1 MKIIECKSYRS
12 KPLVNM
18 TEDMQRLIITGTNY
32 EIRQMLRCLENNKI
46 YFNDSKEDKDG
57 M

>member
-18 TEDMQRLIITGTNY
+18 TEDMQRLILIITGTNY
-32 EIRQMLRCLENNKI
+32 EIRQMVRCLENNKI
-46 YFNDSKEDKDG
+46 YFNDSKEDK
-57 M
+57 